1 MKRYIVTTVAGLAF
15 SATSLAA
22 QGGGLNTPVCPG
34 GAPLSQ
40 QQIAQDA
47 CQQAYDVFQYMAPQ
61 LGLALAGGNAT
72 AGQGS
77 VLGGLGHFSVGVRGN
92 VFDGQLPA
100 VDQFSPSVT
109 GAVQQQLPSKSQLVG
124 LPTADG
130 AIGLYKGFPLAVA
143 NIFGLDAL
151 VSATYVPSISSS
163 NVSITPQ
170 NSWQFGYGARLGLIS
185 ESILTPGVSV
195 TWIERDLPTTDIVG
209 TTSVAGGTDS
219 LFVNNASVKTSA
231 WRVVASKSFIVFGVT
246 LGAGQDTYKESA
258 DITGVVNASVAGF
271 SGTARSQVPG
281 TSDSMTRTNIF
292 ADLSLN
298 MPLFKLVGEIG
309 DVSGGTVNT
318 FNSFSGGRADRSI
331 VYGSAG
337 LRLSW

>member
-1 MKRYIVTTVAGLAF
+1 MKRYLVMTVAGLAL
-15 SATSLAA
+15 SGITKLNA
-22 QGGGLNTPVCPG
+22 QGLNQPVCQATG
-34 GAPLSQ
+34 STIEAQ
-40 QQIAQDA
+40 MAQDA
-47 CQQAYDVFQYMAPQ
+47 CQQAYDVFQFMAPQ

-92 VFDGQLPA
+92 VFDGQLPQ
-100 VDQFSPSVT
+100 VSQFSPRAS
-109 GAVQQQLPSKSQLVG
+109 GATPAQVLPSKSQIVG

-130 AIGLYKGFPLAVA
+130 AIGLYKGFPLAIA
-143 NIFGLDAL
+143 NILGLDAL
-151 VSATYVPSISSS
+151 VSATYVPSISSN

-170 NSWQFGYGARLGLIS
+170 NNWQFGYGARLGLIS
-185 ESILTPGVSV
+185 ESIVTPGVSV
-195 TWIERDLPTTDIVG
+195 TWIERDLPTTTIVG
-209 TTSVAGGTDS
+209 TTASGGFSDS
-219 LFVNNASVKTSA
+219 LSVNNAAVKTSA

-258 DITGVVNASVAGF
+258 GILGSVTSNSPLLPGSVQASE
-271 SGTARSQVPG
+271 SLSQNL
-281 TSDSMTRTNIF
+281 TRNNIF

-298 MPLFKLVGEIG
+298 LPLFKLVGEVG
-309 DVSGGTVNT
+309 DVSGGSVNT
-318 FNSFSGGRADRSI
+318 YNSFSGGRADRSI